1 MCFYHHHHRL
11 AAINAMSERD
21 SLTRESSH
29 NRIKL
34 YIAISNHHHRH
45 QNQPH
50 HHHHLHHLICHSTII
65 SIHNRGWFLM
75 GTFLSAIFLS
85 AIHDTATAFDVNKQE
100 RWHRIVEISIRWMRG
115 SGTRKWSWRCPR
127 INATKSQSDQL
138 AMTKQLSWSSQAFA
152 AQQKDASWW
161 SQELQTVDCDFQR
174 QYYYI
179 IDLFRRLLTITLNA
193 RTHTDGW
200 GRAETG
206 QTPMWHIFQW
216 NRIIH
221 LESFD
226 SLLTGDGWNSIK
238 ELSRRN
244 VFFSTG
250 NTESAAI

>member
-21 SLTRESSH
+21 SLTRESSY

-45 QNQPH
+45 QNQT
-50 HHHHLHHLICHSTII
+50 HHHHLLHLICHSTII

-75 GTFLSAIFLS
+75 GTFLSGIFLS

-100 RWHRIVEISIRWMRG
+100 RWHRIVVISIRWMRRENEAG
-115 SGTRKWSWRCPR
+115 DAPELTLQKVKVTSWPWQNSCRGRRKHLRHNKRMPPDGHKNCRLW
-127 INATKSQSDQL
+127 IV
-138 AMTKQLSWSSQAFA
+138 LSN
-152 AQQKDASWW
+152 D
-161 SQELQTVDCDFQR
+161 R
-174 QYYYI
+174 QYYYYI

-206 QTPMWHIFQW
+206 QTLMWHIFQW

-226 SLLTGDGWNSIK
+226 SLLTGDGWNSLK
-238 ELSRRN
+238 ELSRLN

-250 NTESAAI
+250 NTESSAF